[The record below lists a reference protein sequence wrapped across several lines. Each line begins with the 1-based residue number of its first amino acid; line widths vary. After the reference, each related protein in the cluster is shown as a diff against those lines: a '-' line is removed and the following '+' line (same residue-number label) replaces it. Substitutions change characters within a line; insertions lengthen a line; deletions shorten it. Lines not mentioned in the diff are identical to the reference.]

1 MDSDT
6 QARHRGPDE
15 LLGSIR
21 TVAPSLPDAMGR
33 VTRVILDDP
42 VAASRSTISELA
54 GSASTSEGTVTRT
67 VRALGFHSYS
77 DFRLTLAGL
86 AGRHGHTPTVTGDV
100 TPDDPIETLVR
111 KVGATETQFI
121 AETVAH
127 LDADALSRAAEAV
140 AEAEAVSLYGAVS
153 SGLATTDLH
162 IRLVRIGIRATSSV
176 DPHLAIAEAA
186 LLSER
191 DVAIVSSH
199 SGTSR
204 DALEFLAAA
213 QGAGATTI
221 AITGEVRTPLARRA
235 DHTLIALGEDD
246 AFRMGRVASRISGM
260 FVAHCLFVAVT
271 QLTSDRAAEALERSY
286 VPLSRRLSGPR

>member
-1 MDSDT
+1 MEADAQT
-6 QARHRGPDE
+6 RHRGPDE

-21 TVAPSLPDAMGR
+21 AVAPTLPGAMRR
-33 VTRVILDDP
+33 VAHVILDDP
-42 VAASRSTISELA
+42 VAAARSTISELA
-54 GSASTSEGTVTRT
+54 VSASTSEGTVTRT

-86 AGRHGHTPTVTGDV
+86 TARHTHTPTVAGDV

-111 KVGATETQFI
+111 KVGAIESQFI

-127 LDADALSRAAEAV
+127 LDTEALAHAAEAV

-176 DPHLAIAEAA
+176 DPHLAIADAA

-204 DALEFLAAA
+204 DALEFLEAA
-213 QGAGATTI
+213 GSSGATTI
-221 AITGEVRTPLARRA
+221 AITGEANTPLAHQA

-246 AFRMGRVASRISGM
+246 AFRMGRVASRISGL

-286 VPLSRRLSGPR
+286 VPLSRRLSAPR